1 MFKARTLEAETQQSF
16 ARERLLALLTT
27 YFGAFA
33 LLLAGVGLYGLTT
46 CTVTQRTPELGLRM
60 ALGARPSGIRWAVM
74 GDGASTVLFGVAVG
88 LAGALALV
96 RLARTQLYQVEPV
109 DPITIAGAIVV
120 LLVLALAACFT
131 PALRAGRIDP
141 MKALRQE

>member
-1 MFKARTLEAETQQSF
+1 
-16 ARERLLALLTT
+16 
-27 YFGAFA
+27 
-33 LLLAGVGLYGLTT
+33 
-46 CTVTQRTPELGLRM
+46 
-60 ALGARPSGIRWAVM
+60 M

-109 DPITIAGAIVV
+109 DPITIAGATVV

-131 PALRAGRIDP
+131 PACAPGASIR
-141 MKALRQE
+141 